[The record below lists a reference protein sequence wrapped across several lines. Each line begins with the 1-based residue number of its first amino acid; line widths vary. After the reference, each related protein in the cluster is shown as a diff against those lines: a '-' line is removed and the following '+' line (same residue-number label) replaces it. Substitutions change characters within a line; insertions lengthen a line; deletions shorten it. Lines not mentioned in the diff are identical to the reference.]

1 MLELSPWLCLR
12 VLCVVLIDDF
22 DDVSQKVAAKP
33 SGKRGENILG
43 QKEYIQG
50 LVLSFLVILNFLL
63 PQSNLVYPLQR

>member
-12 VLCVVLIDDF
+12 VLCVVLIDEK
-22 DDVSQKVAAKP
+22 SCGEAEWEER
-33 SGKRGENILG
+33 GKYLG
-43 QKEYIQG
+43 PKGVQG